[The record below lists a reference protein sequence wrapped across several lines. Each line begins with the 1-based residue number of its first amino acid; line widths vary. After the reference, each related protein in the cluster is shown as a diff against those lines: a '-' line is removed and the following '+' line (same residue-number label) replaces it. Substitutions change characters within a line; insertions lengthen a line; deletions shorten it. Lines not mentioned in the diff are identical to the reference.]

1 MATAWPL
8 HRIGATLLA
17 IVVLAFA
24 GWILQHFLLSI
35 AWAGVLAVATWPI
48 YAKWE
53 ERWGPTFAAT
63 LLTIIVAVCTAIPLV
78 WLSSVAL
85 HEFHAFIAWLK
96 AIDKTGFAFP
106 EALARLPSLVVEPLR
121 EWWTDT
127 LAVPNGPTE
136 WLRPALTERLAG
148 TSSLLKGI
156 AINAVHR
163 TAAFGFALVMLF
175 FVYRDGR
182 GFGGTLLRLIRH
194 TCGDAWA
201 KRVAEAPRVVRA
213 TVDGLVLVGIG
224 VGILVGIAGW
234 IAGFPSPA
242 LLAVLTAA
250 AATIPF
256 AAPVVFGAAALWL
269 AGNGVIAPAIA
280 FLAWS
285 GAVMFVAD
293 HFVRPKII
301 GDGARLPFWAVLF
314 GVLGGVEAF
323 GLIGL
328 FLGPIAMALLAEWW
342 RAEAADW
349 SDSSGTRNPE

>member
-1 MATAWPL
+1 MTTVWPL
-8 HRIGATLLA
+8 HRIGATILA

-35 AWAGVLAVATWPI
+35 AWAAVLAVATWPI

-53 ERWGPTFAAT
+53 VRWGPALAAT
-63 LLTIIVAVCTAIPLV
+63 FLTIIVAVSSVIPLV
-78 WLSSVAL
+78 WLSGVAL
-85 HEFHAFIAWLK
+85 HEFHALIAWLK
-96 AIDKTGFAFP
+96 VIDKTGFAFP
-106 EALARLPSLVVEPLR
+106 EALARLPSIVAEPLR
-121 EWWTDT
+121 EWWTNT

-136 WLRPALTERLAG
+136 WLRPALAERLAG
-148 TSSLLKGI
+148 TSNLLKGV
-156 AINAVHR
+156 ALSAVHR
-163 TAAFGFALVMLF
+163 TAAFAFALIMLF

-182 GFGGTLLRLIRH
+182 GFGGALLRLIRH
-194 TCGDAWA
+194 ACGDAWA
-201 KRVAEAPRVVRA
+201 MRVAEAPRVVRA

-224 VGILVGIAGW
+224 VGVLIGIAGW

-256 AAPVVFGAAALWL
+256 AAPVIFGGAALWL

-280 FLAWS
+280 FLAFS
-285 GAVMFVAD
+285 GAVMFIAD
-293 HFVRPKII
+293 HFVRPNII
-301 GDGARLPFWAVLF
+301 GEGARLPFWAVLF
-314 GVLGGVEAF
+314 GVLGGVETF

-342 RAEAADW
+342 RAEAAD
-349 SDSSGTRNPE
+349 SSESGGGQHRQ

>member
-1 MATAWPL
+1 MKTDWPL
-8 HRIGATLLA
+8 HRIGAALLA

-53 ERWGPTFAAT
+53 DRRGPTRAAAALT
-63 LLTIIVAVCTAIPLV
+63 LIIAVCTAIPLV

-85 HEFHAFIAWLK
+85 HEFHTFLAWLK
-96 AIDKTGFAFP
+96 VIDKTGFAFP
-106 EALARLPSLVVEPLR
+106 ETLAKLPSLVAEPLR

-148 TSSLLKGI
+148 TSSLLKGVALS
-156 AINAVHR
+156 AIHR

-175 FVYRDGR
+175 FVFRDGR
-182 GFGGTLLRLIRH
+182 SFGSALLRLIRH
-194 TCGDAWA
+194 TCGEEWA
-201 KRVAEAPRVVRA
+201 RRVSAAPGVVRA

-224 VGILVGIAGW
+224 VGVLVGIAGW
-234 IAGFPSPA
+234 VAGFPSPA

-256 AAPVVFGAAALWL
+256 AAPVVFGSAALWL
-269 AGNGVIAPAIA
+269 AGSGAVTPAIA
-280 FLAWS
+280 FLLWS
-285 GAVMFVAD
+285 VSVMFVAD

-314 GVLGGVEAF
+314 GVLGGVETF

-328 FLGPIAMALLAEWW
+328 FLGPISMALLAQWW
-342 RAEAADW
+342 REEAAARSESRDA
-349 SDSSGTRNPE
+349 DRPG